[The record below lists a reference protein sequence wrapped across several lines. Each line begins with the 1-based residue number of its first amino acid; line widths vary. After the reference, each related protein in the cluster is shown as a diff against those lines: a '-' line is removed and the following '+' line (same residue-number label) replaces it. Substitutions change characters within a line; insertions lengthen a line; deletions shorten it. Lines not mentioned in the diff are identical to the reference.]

1 MTELDPDGK
10 GPKRKGKKDKKGALI
25 YKSRFVNR
33 NPEHSSGSK
42 NDYTHIT
49 EADV

>member
-1 MTELDPDGK
+1 MTELEVDGK
-10 GPKRKGKKDKKGALI
+10 GSKRMGKKGKKGALI

-42 NDYTHIT
+42 NEYTHIT